1 MAKPWLD
8 ISVEMRDGM
17 VQWPGDPVCRVGLH
31 VKLGDPIPGQPGK
44 KIPCNLT
51 KLALSAHTGT
61 HMDAPRHFIADGIT
75 MEAMPLEPVMGP
87 CRVIELK
94 DKVAITLAELKPHR
108 LKRGERV
115 LFKTRNSTRSWRMAK
130 TSTFDED
137 FIYIPAPTAQ
147 YLVDCGVMTVGVD
160 YLSVGGYNK
169 DGVECHQIMLG
180 AKPPIWIIEGLNLA
194 KIQPGKYELAC
205 LPLKLVGADGA
216 PCRAAL
222 RPLK

>member
-17 VQWPGDPVCRVGLH
+17 VHWPGDPACHVGLH
-31 VKLGDPIPGQPGK
+31 VKLGDPVPGQPGK
-44 KIPCNLT
+44 QIPCNLT
-51 KLALSAHTGT
+51 KLSLSAHTGT
-61 HMDAPRHFIADGIT
+61 HMDAPRHFVAKGIT
-75 MEAMPLEPVMGP
+75 MEAMPLDAVMGP

-94 DKVAITLAELKPHR
+94 HKTAITVEELRPHK

-115 LFKTRNSTRSWRMAK
+115 LFKTRNSTKSWRMAK
-130 TSTFDED
+130 TATFDVD

-180 AKPPIWIIEGLNLA
+180 AKQPIWIIEGLNLA
-194 KIQPGKYELAC
+194 KIKPGKYELAC
-205 LPLKLVGADGA
+205 LPLKIVGADGA

-222 RPLK
+222 RAL